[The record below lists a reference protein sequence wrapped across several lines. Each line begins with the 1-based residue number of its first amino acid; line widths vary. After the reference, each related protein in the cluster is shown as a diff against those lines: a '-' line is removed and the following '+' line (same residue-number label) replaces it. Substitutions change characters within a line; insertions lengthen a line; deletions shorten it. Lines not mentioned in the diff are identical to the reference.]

1 MKLAGI
7 DVLIIAAYMS
17 VIVYIA
23 VRSRRFAGKSL
34 ENYFLGG
41 RNMPG
46 WMAGISY
53 AASMMSA
60 DSAVAY
66 GGLAAT
72 TGIYVCWF
80 YLSRFGIALFLGAI
94 LFAVF
99 WKRLNTFT
107 TLEFYELRFEG
118 RPATLMRLWL
128 ALRTSLIAMVAWT
141 GISLLAL
148 VKIAEPVLGWGKTE
162 TLALILPLAVGYVY
176 LSGYL
181 GVVLSNMVQI
191 AVMAGGS
198 LVLAAKALIAVGGP
212 AALAH
217 KLAAVRPE
225 ILAAVP
231 PANDPVF
238 PAVACIAWLLG
249 TSIGYGGDAAP
260 MGGAVE
266 GQRILSTRTPKEACK
281 MYLVTEVTIFT
292 LVWLVSVPCLAASI
306 LWPQLRTGGI
316 DRELAYGLLMT
327 NYLGPGLLGL
337 VFVAMLGGI
346 ISVVGDN
353 LNFGSQVLLND
364 IYRRYLVKRASE
376 RHYMIASRLSIFI
389 ILGLALL
396 VVYRVT
402 FIFDVAIFMVG
413 LSASEMSANWAQW
426 WWWRFNGWGRVAASF
441 GGGLG
446 YLSMRLIWPAMP
458 WWNRMYWAVALST
471 SLWIITSL
479 VTAPERRE
487 LLQKFYDRARPLGNW
502 RPVAG
507 APRRDWA
514 TILKGIVVACVGA
527 AAMMAYIVAISCFY
541 VARYTAGAALIAA
554 MTVLALIF
562 WRAFNPYVRS
572 LLSKDEISLLNAS
585 EDEPSRTV
593 QTFGLSGI
601 AAVIAFAIAAVFG
614 LNAVLFVKD
623 NSMGLNVAG
632 TATAA
637 LAGLWFWRKHTHPP
651 DAAESISATGPEN

>member
-1 MKLAGI
+1 MKLVGI

-80 YLSRFGIALFLGAI
+80 YLSRFGIALFVGAI

-107 TLEFYELRFEG
+107 TLEFYELRFAG
-118 RPATLMRLWL
+118 RPASLMRLWL
-128 ALRTSLIAMVAWT
+128 AVRTSLIAMVAWT

-148 VKIAEPVLGWGKTE
+148 VKIAQPVLGWDRTE
-162 TLALILPLAVGYVY
+162 TLALILPLAVGYVF

-181 GVVLSNMVQI
+181 GVVLSNLVQI

-198 LVLAAKALIAVGGP
+198 IVLAAKALMAVGGP
-212 AALAH
+212 AELAH
-217 KLAAVRPE
+217 KLTAVRPE
-225 ILAAVP
+225 TLALIP

-292 LVWLVSVPCLAASI
+292 LVWLVSVPCLAAAI
-306 LWPQLRTGGI
+306 FWPQLRTGGI

-364 IYRRYLVKRASE
+364 IYRRYLVKSASE
-376 RHYMIASRLSIFI
+376 RHYMIAGRLSIFI

-396 VVYRVT
+396 VVYRVA

-446 YLSMRLIWPAMP
+446 YLAMRLIWPAMP
-458 WWNRMYWAVALST
+458 WWNRMYAAVALST
-471 SLWIITSL
+471 GLWIITTL
-479 VTAPERRE
+479 ITAPERHE

-507 APRRDWA
+507 GPRRDWA
-514 TILKGIVVACVGA
+514 TILKGIGIAGMGA
-527 AAMMAYIVAISCFY
+527 AAVMAYIVGISCFY
-541 VARYTAGAALIAA
+541 VARNAAGAALLAGA
-554 MTVLALIF
+554 TVAGLLF
-562 WRAFNPYVRS
+562 WRAFDPYVRS
-572 LLSKDEISLLNAS
+572 LLSPEEISMLNAS
-585 EDEPSRTV
+585 EKEPTGAV
-593 QTFGLSGI
+593 ETFGLAGI
-601 AAVIAFAIAAVFG
+601 MAVIAFAITAVFG
-614 LNAVLFVKD
+614 LNALLFVKRD
-623 NSMGLNVAG
+623 GVALNLAG
-632 TATAA
+632 AAAAA
-637 LAGLWFWRKHTHPP
+637 LAGWWFWRKHIRPP
-651 DAAESISATGPEN
+651 VPQPAVSVSEK